1 MKKII
6 LKSAVVTALSMFM
19 AGVQAD
25 GMGVGV
31 AARYSTL
38 GMGLEVGKSFT
49 PHFGARLGL
58 NQYSTTDNQN
68 IDNIDYS
75 TKVDLSSTGL
85 MLDWY
90 PLGGTFHL
98 SAGYLNSNNKISA
111 SATPAG
117 SVTIGTNTVSVNAGD
132 LVLNS
137 EIKLGSGLFYGLGW
151 GNVPA
156 SGFGMTFELGVVNMG
171 TPDVS
176 LTFIDNTG
184 TLGLVQA
191 DIDQEI
197 ANMKGDLDEFDTYP
211 VIALGFSYGF

>member
-1 MKKII
+1 MKRIMM
-6 LKSAVVTALSMFM
+6 KSVVTVALFLTV
-19 AGVQAD
+19 ATVQAD

-31 AARYSTL
+31 GARYSTL

-49 PHFGARLGL
+49 RHFGARLGL
-58 NQYSTTDNQN
+58 NKYSTTDNQN
-68 IDNIDYS
+68 IDNIDYD
-75 TKVDLSSTGL
+75 TKVDLNSTGL

-90 PLGGTFHL
+90 PVGGSFHL
-98 SAGYLNSNNKISA
+98 TAGYLNSNNKISA
-111 SATPAG
+111 SATPIG
-117 SVTIGTNTVSVNAGD
+117 NVTIGSNTVTVNAGD

-176 LTFIDNTG
+176 LTYVDNTG
-184 TLGLVQA
+184 ALGLVQA
-191 DIDQEI
+191 DVDQEI

-211 VIALGFSYGF
+211 VIAVGFSYGF